1 MAVLPSPS
9 NTSQPEAQGFEAN
22 LDDLFLRFAV
32 GPGRQMN
39 INTAPL
45 QAQAIQTSETP
56 EDFQQ
61 EFGQIYSRTDFSGG
75 EGLDKAHRRN
85 GTERDFSRYW
95 DSKGVDVF
103 HGDEDTGYNAHLLYD
118 VEQKTLTLTDTN
130 NYIAQTTNGYL
141 YITDDNDVY
150 QSTDN
155 GDTWGSPMSST
166 GITYKIQGITSF
178 GDDLFL
184 VSGDGGTNKELFFY
198 DQSAD
203 TWTNQSLGASFTGYF
218 TGIWFSKG
226 TLFVSGKSDT
236 AEYLW
241 ESSPFTQ
248 NFSGDFQTTNALTQ
262 TEPTHEF
269 TDVIDAGAVV
279 LAGNTDGNIYSLK
292 LDGGSWSLKGQTKLS
307 FEEIHSLAATEGL
320 VFIGTK
326 GSQSQ
331 TGRFYS
337 AEVTVA
343 DNLYVLANRQL
354 IKQWDN
360 GIDLT
365 PHSMFVTRDS
375 VYMGI
380 HESAT
385 TTYLWR
391 YFLPTAGIARD
402 IGVTHASNTTS
413 LVKGITQAGTTV
425 PKFVF
430 VSSGQG
436 VYKELDTYVSTGYI
450 VTALADFYTSEK
462 KQWVGAKLN
471 TNGVSAGTVE
481 LATSTIP
488 TDIDNIDSPTW
499 QNQITIASGVGGD
512 EQVLELVDGRWIT
525 AKLTITTSDTSQS
538 PELLS
543 FAIRGFQLVNDLVVD
558 MPINISDQIER
569 PFRKALR
576 INGQGELI
584 YQALRNKEGKNVQL
598 EIFRPDTLL
607 RGIIENV
614 SSPIEEI
621 SSRGSVT
628 QYCIV
633 RFRGSKVIATSSSG
647 QGLGIQLLGVNN
659 LGL

>member
-1 MAVLPSPS
+1 MSVLPSPA
-9 NTSQPEAQGFEAN
+9 NTNAPEAQGFEAN

>member
-9 NTSQPEAQGFEAN
+9 NTSAPKAQGFEAN

-85 GTERDFSRYW
+85 GTDRDFSRYW
-95 DSKGVDVF
+95 DSKGIDVF

-155 GDTWGSPMSST
+155 GDTWSAMSST
-166 GITYKIQGITSF
+166 GITYKIHGITSF

-184 VSGDGGTNKELFFY
+184 VSGDGGTNKELFSY

-203 TWTNQSLGASFTGYF
+203 TWTNQSLGATFTGYF

-279 LAGNTDGNIYSLK
+279 LAGNTDGNVYSLK

-413 LVKGITQAGTTV
+413 LVKGITQAGTTT

-499 QNQITIASGVGGD
+499 QTQITIASGIGGD
-512 EQVLELVDGRWIT
+512 EEVLELVDGRWIT
-525 AKLTITTSDTSQS
+525 AKLTITTNDTSQS

-598 EIFRPDTLL
+598 EIYRPDTLL

-621 SSRGSVT
+621 SPRGSVT

>member
-85 GTERDFSRYW
+85 GTDRDFSRYW

-103 HGDEDTGYNAHLLYD
+103 HGDQDTGYNAHLLYD

-130 NYIAQTTNGYL
+130 NYMIQTTNGNLYL
-141 YITDDNDVY
+141 ADGTTIYE
-150 QSTDN
+150 STDE
-155 GDTWGSPMSST
+155 GDTWSAMTTTPITISYDITGLAAFGNSVYITTSDGTNGQFLHYDPAAGTPWHSHNTGFTNNNFTGVWFTKGS
-166 GITYKIQGITSF
+166 
-178 GDDLFL
+178 LFL
-184 VSGDGGTNKELFFY
+184 
-198 DQSAD
+198 
-203 TWTNQSLGASFTGYF
+203 
-218 TGIWFSKG
+218 
-226 TLFVSGKSDT
+226 SGKTST
-236 AEYLW
+236 AEYFW
-241 ESSPFTQ
+241 DGDPFADSFSSS
-248 NFSGDFQTTNALTQ
+248 FSTGSALFKV
-262 TEPTHEF
+262 EPTHEI
-269 TDVIDAGAVV
+269 TSVIDGGAVV
-279 LAGNTDGNIYSLK
+279 LAGSTDGHIYSLK
-292 LDGGSWSLKGQTKLS
+292 IDSGTWSLKGQTKLS

-337 AEVTVA
+337 AELTVA
-343 DNLYVLANRQL
+343 DNLYVLTNRQL

-375 VYMGI
+375 VYMGV

-413 LVKGITQAGTTV
+413 VVTGITQAGTTT

-512 EQVLELVDGRWIT
+512 EEVLELVDGRWIT

-621 SSRGSVT
+621 SPRGSVT

>member
-9 NTSQPEAQGFEAN
+9 NTAQPQAQGFEAN

-32 GPGRQMN
+32 GPGRQMQ

-61 EFGQIYSRTDFSGG
+61 EFGQIYSRTNFSGG
-75 EGLDKAHRRN
+75 EGLDKAHRRE
-85 GTERDFSRYW
+85 GTPTDFSRFW
-95 DSKGVDVF
+95 DSKGIDVF

-155 GDTWGSPMSST
+155 GDTWSVMSST
-166 GITYKIQGITSF
+166 GITYKIHGITSF

-184 VSGDGGTNKELFFY
+184 VSGDGGTNKELFYY

-203 TWTNQSLGASFTGYF
+203 TWTNESLGSSFTGYF

-241 ESSPFTQ
+241 ESSPFTK

-269 TDVIDAGAVV
+269 TDVVDAGAVV

-320 VFIGTK
+320 VFIGTR

-413 LVKGITQAGTTV
+413 LVKGITQSGTTV

-436 VYKELDTYVSTGYI
+436 VYKELDTYISTGYI

-499 QNQITIASGVGGD
+499 ENQITIASGVGGD
-512 EQVLELVDGRWIT
+512 EEVLELVNGRWIT

-584 YQALRNKEGKNVQL
+584 YQALRNKEGKSVQL
-598 EIFRPDTLL
+598 EIYRPDTLL

-621 SSRGSVT
+621 SPRGSVT
-628 QYCIV
+628 QYCLV

>member
-85 GTERDFSRYW
+85 GTDRDFSRYW
-95 DSKGVDVF
+95 DSKGIDVF

-155 GDTWGSPMSST
+155 GDTWSAMSST
-166 GITYKIQGITSF
+166 GITYKIHGITSF

-203 TWTNQSLGASFTGYF
+203 TWTNESLGSSFTGYF

-241 ESSPFTQ
+241 ESSPFTK
-248 NFSGDFQTTNALTQ
+248 NFSGDFQAVNALTQ

-326 GSQSQ
+326 GSQSK

-365 PHSMFVTRDS
+365 PHSLFVTRDS
-375 VYMGI
+375 VYMGV

-413 LVKGITQAGTTV
+413 VVTGITQAGTTT

-499 QNQITIASGVGGD
+499 QNQIIIASGVGGD
-512 EQVLELVDGRWIT
+512 EEVLELVDGRWIT
-525 AKLTITTSDTSQS
+525 AKLTITTTDTSQS

-621 SSRGSVT
+621 SPRGSVT

>member
-1 MAVLPSPS
+1 MAVLPSS
-9 NTSQPEAQGFEAN
+9 ANTANPQGLGYEAD
-22 LDDLFLRFAV
+22 LDDLFLRFAA
-32 GPGRQMN
+32 GPGRQLR
-39 INTAPL
+39 IDTPPL
-45 QAQAIQTSETP
+45 QAQSINTSETP

-85 GTERDFSRYW
+85 GTDTDYARYW

-103 HGDEDTGYNAHLLYD
+103 GGDNDESYNVKLLHDTEDLGVSLSND
-118 VEQKTLTLTDTN
+118 N
-130 NYIAQTTNGYL
+130 NYMTQTTNGNLYL
-141 YITDDNDVY
+141 ADGTTLYESSDAGETWSAMTTTPITISYDITGLAAFGNSVYITTSDG
-150 QSTDN
+150 TN
-155 GDTWGSPMSST
+155 GQFLHYDPAAGTPWHNHNTGFTNNNFQGVWFTKGS
-166 GITYKIQGITSF
+166 
-178 GDDLFL
+178 LFL
-184 VSGDGGTNKELFFY
+184 
-198 DQSAD
+198 
-203 TWTNQSLGASFTGYF
+203 
-218 TGIWFSKG
+218 
-226 TLFVSGKSDT
+226 SGKTST
-236 AEYLW
+236 AEYFW
-241 ESSPFTQ
+241 DGDPFADSFSSS
-248 NFSGDFQTTNALTQ
+248 FSTGSALFKV
-262 TEPTHEF
+262 EPTHEI
-269 TDVIDAGAVV
+269 TSVIDGGAVV
-279 LAGNTDGNIYSLK
+279 LAGSTDGHIYSLK
-292 LDGGSWSLKGQTKLS
+292 IDSGTWSLKGQTKLS

-326 GSQSQ
+326 GSQSN

-343 DNLYVLANRQL
+343 DNLFVLGNRQL

-365 PHSMFVTRDS
+365 PHAMFVTRDS
-375 VYMGI
+375 VYMGV

-385 TTYLWR
+385 ETYLWR
-391 YFLPTAGIARD
+391 YFLPTGGLARD
-402 IGVTHASNTTS
+402 IGITHSSNTTS
-413 LVKGITQAGTTV
+413 VVNGITQTGTTSAR
-425 PKFVF
+425 FVF
-430 VSSGQG
+430 VSTGQG
-436 VYKELDTYVSTGYI
+436 VYKELSTYVPTGYI

-471 TNGVSAGTVE
+471 TNGVSSGTIE

-488 TDIDNIDSPTW
+488 TDINNINSGTW
-499 QNQITIASGVGGD
+499 SQQIIIASGQGGD
-512 EQVLELVDGRWIT
+512 EEVMELVNGRWLT

-558 MPINISDQIER
+558 MPINISDQVER

-598 EIFRPDTLL
+598 EIYRPDTLL

-621 SSRGSVT
+621 SPRGSVT

>member
-85 GTERDFSRYW
+85 GTDRDFSRYW

-499 QNQITIASGVGGD
+499 QTQITIASGVGGD

>member
-9 NTSQPEAQGFEAN
+9 NTSQPQAQGFEAN

-85 GTERDFSRYW
+85 GTDRDFSRYW

-155 GDTWGSPMSST
+155 GDTWSAMSST
-166 GITYKIQGITSF
+166 GITYKIHGITSF

-203 TWTNQSLGASFTGYF
+203 TWTNESLGSSFTGYF

-241 ESSPFTQ
+241 ESSPFTK
-248 NFSGDFQTTNALTQ
+248 NFSGDFQAVNALTQ

-331 TGRFYS
+331 VGRFYS

-375 VYMGI
+375 VYMGV

-413 LVKGITQAGTTV
+413 VVTGITQAGTTT

-488 TDIDNIDSPTW
+488 TDIDDINSTTW
-499 QNQITIASGVGGD
+499 ENQITIASGVGGD
-512 EQVLELVDGRWIT
+512 EEVLELVDGRWIT
-525 AKLTITTSDTSQS
+525 AKLTITTSDTAQS

-598 EIFRPDTLL
+598 EIYRPDTLL

-621 SSRGSVT
+621 SPRGSVT

>member
-1 MAVLPSPS
+1 MAVLPSS
-9 NTSQPEAQGFEAN
+9 ANTANPQGLGYEAD
-22 LDDLFLRFAV
+22 LDDLFLRFAA
-32 GPGRQMN
+32 GPGRQLR
-39 INTAPL
+39 IDTAPL
-45 QAQAIQTSETP
+45 QAQSINTSETP

-85 GTERDFSRYW
+85 GTDRDFSRYW

-155 GDTWGSPMSST
+155 GDTWSAMSST
-166 GITYKIQGITSF
+166 GITYKIQGVTSF

-203 TWTNQSLGASFTGYF
+203 TWTNESLGSSFTGYF

-241 ESSPFTQ
+241 ESSPFTK
-248 NFSGDFQTTNALTQ
+248 NFSGDFQATNALTQ

-375 VYMGI
+375 VYMGV

-413 LVKGITQAGTTV
+413 VVTGITQAGTTT

-512 EQVLELVDGRWIT
+512 EEVLELVDGRWIT

-621 SSRGSVT
+621 SPRGSVT